1 MFGIRKMKGEEVILT
16 NREKEVLFY
25 LCKGLNNVEIG
36 KILNIS
42 KHTAKA
48 HVCSILA
55 KMGAKNRIDAAYLAG
70 KFDFLDEII

>member
-1 MFGIRKMKGEEVILT
+1 MILT

-36 KILNIS
+36 KVLNIS

-48 HVCSILA
+48 HVCAILS
-55 KMGAKNRIDAAYLAG
+55 KMGARNRVDAAYITG
-70 KFDFLDEII
+70 KCDFLEKNN